1 MDVFGKLSTY
11 DFGEVHF
18 KLDKASQLR
27 AIVAIHDSRLGPAL
41 GGCRFIEYDT
51 DEAAYIDALRLARGM
66 TYKAALAGLAHG
78 GGKSVLIRPKQRSDR
93 VALFR
98 AFGRFIENLRGHY
111 ITAEDSGTGLEDMEI
126 IRTQTKHETGID
138 PSHGG
143 SGDPSPF
150 TALGVRRGIEAAVKF
165 KLGKDDLKGV
175 HVAVQGVG
183 HGGYYLCKELP
194 AAGAKLTVADVDNLK
209 SERAQRE
216 FGASV
221 VQLGAVA
228 KVHCDVFAPCAL
240 GAGLNDD
247 TIPHLHARSV
257 AGAANNQLAEP
268 RHGDDLHARGIL
280 YAPDYAIN
288 AGGLVNVAQEVKGYD
303 ANAARE
309 RTLKIFD
316 TMWEIFERSKKLNA
330 PTYKVADILV
340 EEKLHAAPK
349 RRALNSPLIPPRRHA
364 RMDAGGGSGR
374 GAQHAVVLGEPAAD
388 VGLRSRDA
396 AIPDRQR
403 RRGRTVRVVARG
415 DAPDDALRCA
425 PAGRARRVRGVVRGG
440 EARND
445 VRPRRPALA

>member
-1 MDVFGKLSTY
+1 MDVFAKLSSY
-11 DFGEVHF
+11 DFGEVHV

-51 DEAAYIDALRLARGM
+51 EDAALVDALRLARGM

-78 GGKSVLIRPKQRSDR
+78 GGKSVIIRPKQRFDR

-98 AFGRFIENLRGHY
+98 AFGRFVEDLRGHY

-126 IRTQTKHETGID
+126 IHAQTKHVTGID

-150 TALGVRRGIEAAVKF
+150 TALGVRRGIEACVKF
-165 KLGKDDLKGV
+165 KLGKDDIKGI

-183 HGGYYLCKELP
+183 HVGYYLCKELH
-194 AAGAKLTVADVDNLK
+194 AAGAKLTVADVDKLK

-221 VQLGAVA
+221 VEIADVA

-247 TIPHLHARSV
+247 TIPHLQERIV
-257 AGAANNQLAEP
+257 AGAANNQLDEP
-268 RHGDDLHARGIL
+268 RNGDDLHARGIL

-349 RRALNSPLIPPRRHA
+349 R
-364 RMDAGGGSGR
+364 
-374 GAQHAVVLGEPAAD
+374 
-388 VGLRSRDA
+388 
-396 AIPDRQR
+396 
-403 RRGRTVRVVARG
+403 
-415 DAPDDALRCA
+415 
-425 PAGRARRVRGVVRGG
+425 
-440 EARND
+440 
-445 VRPRRPALA
+445 